1 MSKRSVK
8 PLLLPLLL
16 SLTLIGCATPSPP
29 PQVVKPAEIPA
40 PPAELLEPPDLS
52 QSYSDIVR
60 KLLQTWQQKLTDW
73 KRGS

>member
-1 MSKRSVK
+1 MSKRSVR

-29 PQVVKPAEIPA
+29 QVVKPAAIPA